1 MSMDEDHADRLR
13 QHARPELP
21 KRFYSKAQVARNE
34 AGQYVVQL
42 DGRTVRTPARW
53 EMALPSLA
61 AAELVAAEFAA
72 QQERI
77 DPATMPVTRLVNSAL
92 DGVSV
97 RRDEVVAD
105 ILRFAG
111 TDLLCYRAEGPERL
125 CQLQDEAWNPV
136 LRWAEQEAGARFRLA
151 AGVIHVEQPPET
163 IAAMA
168 ARLARHESHLALAAI
183 HSMTALTGS
192 ALLAIAVAEGSIGA
206 HAAWAAAHVDEDWN
220 IAQWGDDDEAMQRR
234 QLRRAEMMAA
244 ASLLESVAGP
254 AGKQG

>member
-1 MSMDEDHADRLR
+1 
-13 QHARPELP
+13 
-21 KRFYSKAQVARNE
+21 E

-136 LRWAEQEAGARFRLA
+136 LRWAEQEAGARFRPV
-151 AGVIHVEQPPET
+151 AGVTH
-163 IAAMA
+163 
-168 ARLARHESHLALAAI
+168 
-183 HSMTALTGS
+183 
-192 ALLAIAVAEGSIGA
+192 
-206 HAAWAAAHVDEDWN
+206 
-220 IAQWGDDDEAMQRR
+220 
-234 QLRRAEMMAA
+234 
-244 ASLLESVAGP
+244 
-254 AGKQG
+254 